1 MSLILTTHL
10 LILHAWSD
18 AVMSYYLTDLYLN
31 FKSYTLVLHQVYY
44 SVGKAVTQVNFDKI
58 IDRISLVIYEHIF
71 SLSLR
76 LGAVV
81 SVCYQWVAINGKG
94 FH

>member
-1 MSLILTTHL
+1 MKAS
-10 LILHAWSD
+10 
-18 AVMSYYLTDLYLN
+18 LTDLYLN
-31 FKSYTLVLHQVYY
+31 PTHWVLHQAYY

-76 LGAVV
+76 LGAPGLGLLPMGCHKWKGISLTQVV
-81 SVCYQWVAINGKG
+81 KDGMRWT
-94 FH
+94 

>member
-10 LILHAWSD
+10 RILHAWSD

-31 FKSYTLVLHQVYY
+31 PTHWVLHQAYY